1 MGNAVSKGANVRK
14 LPKTQSKE
22 IPKAMDSLNRLRT
35 PQSEEGEQKE
45 ENSAAFKDG
54 QDPDFSANL
63 SRIDPVKVEKMQTQF
78 KPSDKMVSILRGRR
92 VENEME
98 NAAMAFNRLSATSLL
113 AYLEERRQ
121 SQDVSNLNT
130 SFQVKDE
137 DMDAISKYT
146 AAPRLGTPFKV
157 KVDEER
163 GEIERV
169 KVFL

>member
-1 MGNAVSKGANVRK
+1 MGNAASKGANVRK

-22 IPKAMDSLNRLRT
+22 IPKAMDSLNRMRT
-35 PQSEEGEQKE
+35 PQREEGGERE
-45 ENSAAFKDG
+45 GNTAAFKDG

-78 KPSDKMVSILRGRR
+78 KPSDKMVSILKGRR
-92 VENEME
+92 VENELE
-98 NAAMAFNRLSATSLL
+98 NAAMVYNRLSATSLL
-113 AYLEERRQ
+113 AYLEERKQ
-121 SQDVSNLNT
+121 SQDIRNLNT

-137 DMDAISKYT
+137 DMDVISKYT
-146 AAPRLGTPFKV
+146 AAPKLGEPFKV